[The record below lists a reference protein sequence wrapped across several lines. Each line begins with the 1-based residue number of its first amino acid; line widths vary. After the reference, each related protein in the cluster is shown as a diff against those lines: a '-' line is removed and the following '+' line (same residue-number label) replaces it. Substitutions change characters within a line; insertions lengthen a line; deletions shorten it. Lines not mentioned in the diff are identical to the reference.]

1 MILDTSI
8 CDFGDDFH
16 YSGDLDVTVN
26 DSTCVAWLPSYAQQ
40 NIDVLRNDTHHFKM
54 HFYFEGKID
63 LTIKHG
69 VSDWKTRVLIRS

>member
-26 DSTCVAWLPSYAQQ
+26 DSTCVAWLPSDAQQ
-40 NIDVLRNDTHHFKM
+40 NIDVLHNDTHHFKM
-54 HFYFEGKID
+54 HFYFEGKTL

-69 VSDWKTRVLIRS
+69 VSDWKIRVLIHS